1 MNRLRLFVSCR
12 PAVRTGRAGAS
23 TRCSTQGTRRA
34 PARPPSDT
42 EHRGG
47 EVARRAICDGPM
59 LGSAT
64 QRRRVGADPISFWGT
79 FRCKRPNSTLA
90 ASSGFDQPL
99 MIVLASSRIL
109 ELGAR
114 SWKDCRPT
122 GGYLVTR
129 TETRNA
135 GDHAGSPLHLHDCPR
150 ALLRCAVTAPVRG

>member
-1 MNRLRLFVSCR
+1 MSEATRKAVLSEASGPAGGKCSPMIVPLGRRQIRSIGVAKLR
-12 PAVRTGRAGAS
+12 A
-23 TRCSTQGTRRA
+23 
-34 PARPPSDT
+34 AR
-42 EHRGG
+42 
-47 EVARRAICDGPM
+47 DGPM

-90 ASSGFDQPL
+90 ASSRFDQPL

-122 GGYLVTR
+122 GSYLVTR

-150 ALLRCAVTAPVRG
+150 ALLRCAMTAPVRG

>member
-1 MNRLRLFVSCR
+1 M
-12 PAVRTGRAGAS
+12 GRRDDGKGGLPH
-23 TRCSTQGTRRA
+23 REGIRQ
-34 PARPPSDT
+34 
-42 EHRGG
+42 EHRSG

-90 ASSGFDQPL
+90 ASSRFDQPL

-114 SWKDCRPT
+114 SWKDCRRLGRYRINTAPFMSRLSWKWRERSAGKIT
-122 GGYLVTR
+122 ERRHDRRLEMVTMTVPGE
-129 TETRNA
+129 TE
-135 GDHAGSPLHLHDCPR
+135 AGSAGKQPC
-150 ALLRCAVTAPVRG
+150 